1 MGPRA
6 DTDTDANFKTLHSLL
21 ESTCASEVVQTAQ
34 MLMTHLPCSRNS
46 IVMLPEPYPTILAS
60 FNPTVHVFRSF
71 SCIICFSVSFS
82 CCLPLTLYVPVSLI
96 FTFLL
101 SSSTISFCFLR
112 FLNPPLFVQIAINA
126 IRAIE
131 NIPLIATV
139 YSVNDKV
146 IRVWKQWK
154 PQNAL
159 LRQCAYRNTK
169 YSIGPYFFR
178 FPCENCVGNSQ
189 SNCIKE
195 QSDGTCFL
203 HFSCIQT

>member
-1 MGPRA
+1 
-6 DTDTDANFKTLHSLL
+6 
-21 ESTCASEVVQTAQ
+21 
-34 MLMTHLPCSRNS
+34 
-46 IVMLPEPYPTILAS
+46 
-60 FNPTVHVFRSF
+60 
-71 SCIICFSVSFS
+71 
-82 CCLPLTLYVPVSLI
+82 
-96 FTFLL
+96 
-101 SSSTISFCFLR
+101 
-112 FLNPPLFVQIAINA
+112 
-126 IRAIE
+126 
-131 NIPLIATV
+131 
-139 YSVNDKV
+139 VNDKV

-203 HFSCIQT
+203 HFSCIQTWIIEANASLTGARYQDQSMNTEFASNGQSNSTLPRLSILQILHGRREARELIEFSNYYLHFSAITE